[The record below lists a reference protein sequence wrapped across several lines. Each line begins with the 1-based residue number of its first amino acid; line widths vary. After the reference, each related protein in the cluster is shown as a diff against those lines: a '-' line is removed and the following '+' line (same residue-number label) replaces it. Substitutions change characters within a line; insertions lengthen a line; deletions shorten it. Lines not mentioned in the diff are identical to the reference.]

1 MRDGPVE
8 VDDAQIDL
16 DTGSEAPPPATDIV
30 SSASD
35 MWADSSPVA
44 PDDPESATL
53 TGPDSADVR
62 PERGAHYRRR
72 PYHWLL
78 SWVLVIVVAAGVAA
92 GLRLFVV
99 QTFFVPTGSM
109 IPNLL
114 VGDRILVLKVGYT
127 VDRGSIL
134 VFRRPPHDTDDPS
147 NEDLVKRVI
156 GLPGETIWSR
166 GNTIYING
174 KPIAQ
179 PWLPK
184 GTLLGEAIRPE
195 KIPAGD
201 FFMMGDN
208 RTVSYDSRDWGFLPR
223 SYVIGKVI
231 LIIWQNGAPAFHLR

>member
-1 MRDGPVE
+1 
-8 VDDAQIDL
+8 
-16 DTGSEAPPPATDIV
+16 
-30 SSASD
+30 
-35 MWADSSPVA
+35 
-44 PDDPESATL
+44 
-53 TGPDSADVR
+53 
-62 PERGAHYRRR
+62 
-72 PYHWLL
+72 
-78 SWVLVIVVAAGVAA
+78 
-92 GLRLFVV
+92 
-99 QTFFVPTGSM
+99 
-109 IPNLL
+109 
-114 VGDRILVLKVGYT
+114 
-127 VDRGSIL
+127 